1 MQMVFLIDLDREI
14 AKIRLCSMIIFYQL
28 FDFKLCHVKF
38 KLRQF
43 PTSTIHNMKNPILV
57 LAIVLFSFS
66 CHDQKDSDH
75 QKHLGNMVAMAEMV
89 AADVKPIALS
99 EPLTSEEAETMWTD
113 AQEIA
118 KSYGVEVYRETELVK
133 TMLFPKSIADGK
145 EVLIFHKPN
154 ALEAYLDL
162 KKAIL
167 EGDNSTAKARR
178 LGRLL
183 GYPNHHINALLAKN
197 TDFRTLPDFGIQG
210 TNVFLYYKDLAVA
223 KNFYQQT
230 LGMEIVSD
238 YGFAATVRIS
248 HDAFL
253 TLVDE
258 SNGMHKASEPKTVA
272 IALLT
277 DQLPEWYEYL
287 QSKNVPIK
295 YTYKPKENNAH
306 DGFVAIDPEGY
317 LLEFEMFK
325 QHEENEWIVPQMR
338 KYPALP
344 TFSEGVAAGL
354 GFYGAVTWTYYQD
367 MQEAEKFYEEIMG
380 LRLIVD
386 QGWAKVYQVSETGY
400 IGLVDERRGM
410 HTFSETKAVNI
421 SFLVEDVEGWFD
433 YVRTKNAFP
442 LRQDSLEIGPEGKF
456 KGFVGFD
463 PGGYYLEFDQFFTH
477 PDNERLL
484 ELLGKPQK

>member
-1 MQMVFLIDLDREI
+1 
-14 AKIRLCSMIIFYQL
+14 
-28 FDFKLCHVKF
+28 
-38 KLRQF
+38 
-43 PTSTIHNMKNPILV
+43 MKNL
-57 LAIVLFSFS
+57 LYFLFIALISFS
-66 CHDQKDSDH
+66 CQKSKDTNIE
-75 QKHLGNMVAMAEMV
+75 KHLGAMRAMAEMV

-99 EPLTSEEAETMWTD
+99 EPLTLEEGESLLTE

-118 KSYGVEVYRETELVK
+118 KKYGVEVFRDPALIK
-133 TMLFPKSIADGK
+133 TMLFPESVADGK
-145 EVLIFHKPN
+145 EVFVFYKPN

-162 KKAIL
+162 KKTID
-167 EGDNSTAKARR
+167 EGKSSIDEARR
-178 LGRLL
+178 FGRLL
-183 GYPNHHINALLAKN
+183 GYPNHYINALLAKN
-197 TDFRTLPDFGIQG
+197 TEFRTLPDFGILG
-210 TNVFLYYKDLAVA
+210 TNVFLYYKDLAAA
-223 KNFYQQT
+223 KDFYHQT

-238 YGFAATVRIS
+238 YGFAATLRIS

-258 SNGMHKASEPKTVA
+258 SKGMHKASEPKTVA

-277 DQLPEWYEYL
+277 DQLPEWYDYL
-287 QSKNVPIK
+287 QKKNVPIK

-325 QHEENEWIVPQMR
+325 QHQENELLIPQMR

-344 TFSEGVAAGL
+344 TASGGVASGL

-367 MQEAEKFYEEIMG
+367 MLEAEKFYEEIMG

-386 QGWAKVYQVSETGY
+386 QGWTKVYQVSETGY

-410 HTFSETKAVNI
+410 HTFSESKAVNV
-421 SFLVEDVEGWFD
+421 SFLLGDVSGWFD
-433 YVRTKNAFP
+433 YVKKNRSFP
-442 LRQDSLEIGPEGKF
+442 LRQDSLEIGPEGKY

-463 PGGYYLEFDQFFTH
+463 PGGYFLEFDQFFPH
-477 PDNERLL
+477 PDNDRLL

>member
-1 MQMVFLIDLDREI
+1 MKSSALFLL
-14 AKIRLCSMIIFYQL
+14 IIF
-28 FDFKLCHVKF
+28 
-38 KLRQF
+38 
-43 PTSTIHNMKNPILV
+43 I
-57 LAIVLFSFS
+57 FSS
-66 CHDQKDSDH
+66 CQEQKENSH
-75 QKHLGNMVAMAEMV
+75 QKHLGGMAAMAEMV
-89 AADVKPIALS
+89 AADVKPLALS
-99 EPLTSEEAETMWTD
+99 EPMESAEAEAIW
-113 AQEIA
+113 AEASAIA
-118 KSYGVEVYRETELVK
+118 EKYGVEVFRETELIK
-133 TMLFPKSIADGK
+133 TMLFPESVADGK
-145 EVLIFHKPN
+145 EVLVFHKPN

-162 KKAIL
+162 KKTIA
-167 EGDNSTAKARR
+167 EGKNSIDEARR
-178 LGRLL
+178 FGRLL
-183 GYPNHHINALLAKN
+183 GYPNQHINTLLAKN
-197 TDFRTLPDFGIQG
+197 TEFKSLPDFDIQG
-210 TNVFLYYKDLAVA
+210 TNVFLYYKDLATA
-223 KNFYQQT
+223 KDFYHQT

-258 SNGMHKASEPKTVA
+258 SKGMHKASEPKTVA

-277 DQLPEWYEYL
+277 DKLSEWYAYL
-287 QSKNVPIK
+287 QGKNVPIK

-325 QHEENEWIVPQMR
+325 QHEENELLIPQMR

-344 TFSEGVAAGL
+344 TVSEGVAAGL

-367 MQEAEKFYEEIMG
+367 MLEAEKFYEEIMG

-410 HTFSETKAVNI
+410 HTFSKSKAVNV
-421 SFLVEDVEGWFD
+421 SFLLGDVSGWFD
-433 YVRTKNAFP
+433 YVKKSNSFP
-442 LRQDSLEIGPEGKF
+442 LRQDSLEVGPEGKY

-463 PGGYYLEFDQFFTH
+463 PGGYYLEFDQFFPH
-477 PDNERLL
+477 SDNNRLL
-484 ELLGKPQK
+484 ELLGNKKD

>member
-1 MQMVFLIDLDREI
+1 
-14 AKIRLCSMIIFYQL
+14 
-28 FDFKLCHVKF
+28 
-38 KLRQF
+38 
-43 PTSTIHNMKNPILV
+43 
-57 LAIVLFSFS
+57 
-66 CHDQKDSDH
+66 
-75 QKHLGNMVAMAEMV
+75 
-89 AADVKPIALS
+89 
-99 EPLTSEEAETMWTD
+99 
-113 AQEIA
+113 
-118 KSYGVEVYRETELVK
+118 
-133 TMLFPKSIADGK
+133 
-145 EVLIFHKPN
+145 
-154 ALEAYLDL
+154 
-162 KKAIL
+162 
-167 EGDNSTAKARR
+167 
-178 LGRLL
+178 
-183 GYPNHHINALLAKN
+183 
-197 TDFRTLPDFGIQG
+197 
-210 TNVFLYYKDLAVA
+210 
-223 KNFYQQT
+223 
-230 LGMEIVSD
+230 MEIVSD
-238 YGFAATVRIS
+238 YGFAATVRIA

-258 SNGMHKASEPKTVA
+258 SYGMHKASEPKTVA